1 MAIDSQP
8 DDFLAPSEA
17 AQVVN
22 IETENL
28 DNDTA
33 LAVDNIPLAN
43 DCMCMVL
50 NVHTRYWHLTEFN
63 FQMRQ

>member
-17 AQVVN
+17 TQVVN

-28 DNDTA
+28 DNDAA
-33 LAVDNIPLAN
+33 LAVDNNPLAN
-43 DCMCMVL
+43 DCMCMVI
-50 NVHTRYWHLTEFN
+50 NKHTQYWYLTRFDL
-63 FQMRQ
+63 QMRQ